1 MNHKNETI
9 LLAHGSGGKVM
20 YELIHD
26 IIAPATGMKV
36 FNDSATIDLGS
47 YKGHTLAFTT
57 DSYVVSPIFFPGGDI
72 GKLAVFGTVNDL
84 AMVGAEP
91 RWLST
96 GFIIEEGFPI
106 SDFIKVLESIR
117 EASEEAGV
125 RIVTGDTKVVNKG
138 KGDGIF
144 INTSGIGVVREG
156 VNLSSS
162 NIKID
167 DRIIVSGTIGNHG
180 IAVMAERN
188 GLSFS
193 PPVISDTRPLNGIVA
208 EILNR
213 YGAEIHA
220 LRDPTRGGV
229 ATTLKEMAIESSLC
243 IEIYEEDLPVNPQV
257 AGACEILGIDALYV
271 ANEGI
276 FVAFVSNNV
285 AECIIDI
292 LHSHP
297 YGRDARIIGRVL
309 DTPSEKVL
317 LKTRL
322 GGTRVV
328 EMLPGEQLPR
338 IC

>member
-1 MNHKNETI
+1 MNHKNENI
-9 LLAHGSGGKVM
+9 LLAHGSGGKAM

-36 FNDSATIDLGS
+36 FNDSATINIGS
-47 YKGHTLAFTT
+47 YKGHALAFTT

-91 RWLST
+91 KCLST
-96 GFIIEEGFPI
+96 GFIIEEGFSM
-106 SDFIKVLESIR
+106 SDFIKVLKSIK

-144 INTSGIGVVREG
+144 INTSGIGFVREG
-156 VNLSSS
+156 INVSPS
-162 NIKID
+162 NIKVGD
-167 DRIIVSGTIGNHG
+167 TVIVSGTIGNHG
-180 IAVMAERN
+180 VAIMAERN

-193 PPVISDTRPLNGIVA
+193 PPVISDTRPLNGIIA
-208 EILNR
+208 EILKSYN
-213 YGAEIHA
+213 AEIHA

-229 ATTLKEMAIESSLC
+229 ATTLKEIALESSLC
-243 IEIYEEDLPVNPQV
+243 IEIYEEALPVNPQV
-257 AGACEILGIDALYV
+257 TGACEILGIDPLYV

-276 FVAFVSNNV
+276 FVAFVSSNV
-285 AECIIDI
+285 AEFIIDI
-292 LHSHP
+292 LHGHP
-297 YGRDARIIGRVL
+297 YGKDARIIGKVL
-309 DTPSEKVL
+309 DAPSGKVL

-322 GGTRVV
+322 GGTRLV
-328 EMLPGEQLPR
+328 EMIPGEQLPR